1 MTIADAFETCQLGH
15 RTDAATNQGVEA
27 AAGSLDLLEQHRIGI
42 GRPRVG
48 CIDGE
53 PHLHPAALDPQ
64 RKLSGEDATLRSA
77 WGRCGRRE
85 RATGSSADHSDG
97 ARPVDYPLEQIPLC
111 SASASRLCRKRSAS
125 AMMREYRPM
134 TAPFVER
141 GLADRVSRSDGGPRS
156 FQGVS
161 WSSGR
166 NRSWR
171 RSTKC
176 STRARSRS
184 SARHRGCSMAAGF
197 WAAASQGQKTG
208 CGFMP

>member
-64 RKLSGEDATLRSA
+64 RKLSGEDATLRSVR
-77 WGRCGRRE
+77 GRCGRRE

-97 ARPVDYPLEQIPLC
+97 ARPVNYPLEQI
-111 SASASRLCRKRSAS
+111 SASGIGQQALPQALCFSHDAGISADDS
-125 AMMREYRPM
+125 PVRRAWACRP
-134 TAPFVER
+134 
-141 GLADRVSRSDGGPRS
+141 S
-156 FQGVS
+156 
-161 WSSGR
+161 
-166 NRSWR
+166 
-171 RSTKC
+171 
-176 STRARSRS
+176 
-184 SARHRGCSMAAGF
+184 
-197 WAAASQGQKTG
+197 
-208 CGFMP
+208 